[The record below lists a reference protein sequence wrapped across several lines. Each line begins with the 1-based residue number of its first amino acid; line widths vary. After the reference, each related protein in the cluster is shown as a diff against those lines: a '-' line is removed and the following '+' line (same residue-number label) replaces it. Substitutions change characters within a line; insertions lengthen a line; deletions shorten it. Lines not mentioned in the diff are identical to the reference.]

1 MNVPSAYDS
10 RASKRAMSLSR
21 DSDLRLTG
29 RVAPFSRPYPLT
41 PKIIVGLVYGDG
53 KMSPPPIFQSYSPWR
68 LVKDQCRCA
77 GNVRVRGRGSEM
89 ANPAKSHNPISLN
102 SEVGRQFHE
111 DSLSDL
117 GSGREFRIQL
127 RRS

>member
-10 RASKRAMSLSR
+10 RASKRAMSSSR

-53 KMSPPPIFQSYSPWR
+53 KMSPPPSF
-68 LVKDQCRCA
+68 
-77 GNVRVRGRGSEM
+77 
-89 ANPAKSHNPISLN
+89 SLIRP
-102 SEVGRQFHE
+102 G
-111 DSLSDL
+111 DW
-117 GSGREFRIQL
+117 
-127 RRS
+127 